1 MARRVDL
8 AFRQEMKFRNKLVD
22 YITEWVLHASTE
34 IEEVAPEILAI
45 SWFVNRIHVYSFLL
59 MYALLT
65 CSLVY
70 VDIVFYLSVLI
81 WWMKEVKVIET
92 FLSLL
97 FKEQCRARYL
107 GRAVYAI
114 CVKNRTVLCG
124 NSEFHA

>member
-45 SWFVNRIHVYSFLL
+45 SWFVNRIHFYSFLF

-70 VDIVFYLSVLI
+70 VDIVFTCLS
-81 WWMKEVKVIET
+81 
-92 FLSLL
+92 
-97 FKEQCRARYL
+97 
-107 GRAVYAI
+107 
-114 CVKNRTVLCG
+114 
-124 NSEFHA
+124 